1 MAQQKHTYCPTAA
14 APPPPPAITTTAT
27 ATATATASAS
37 ATPTATAAATVGQQ
51 QQHNYQPR
59 KNSFFFKKASCWL
72 ELQIHFKK
80 RHKERK
86 IYSGK
91 KKQHSISTAPGLG
104 VVLEHLEG
112 VLLPGGLLRA
122 LDHLPV
128 DAQAEDVGADDVVVD
143 QRGGLDL
150 EPGAGGAYHGQEQL
164 VNGGQPLL
172 GGLLH
177 LAAAATE
184 GGGSAGAAR
193 LQHKKVSKMSDNRRS
208 PENNSRGEK
217 LFFSWK
223 IKVREIY
230 TDR

>member
-1 MAQQKHTYCPTAA
+1 MHCT
-14 APPPPPAITTTAT
+14 
-27 ATATATASAS
+27 S
-37 ATPTATAAATVGQQ
+37 
-51 QQHNYQPR
+51 
-59 KNSFFFKKASCWL
+59 
-72 ELQIHFKK
+72 
-80 RHKERK
+80 
-86 IYSGK
+86 
-91 KKQHSISTAPGLG
+91 PGLG
-104 VVLEHLEG
+104 VVLEHLER

-128 DAQAEDVGADDVVVD
+128 DAQAEDVGGDDVVVD
-143 QRGGLDL
+143 ERGGLDL

-208 PENNSRGEK
+208 PENNSRGKNFFFLGRSRSGRSTPIDSTVEA
-217 LFFSWK
+217 LFRRFSK
-223 IKVREIY
+223 QRKKN
-230 TDR
+230 